1 MKKVKMDFHHATTEE
16 SVAAY
21 NATHNIFL
29 GLIKEVR
36 VLSGKKPDATL
47 SKGKVKIINRTL
59 VDLQKVLE
67 PEPEY
72 KFLDLLDD
80 DDLPQ
85 TSDAVL
91 VMVQYESALES
102 FSRRYHRRVKNERNY
117 QTRYVWVT
125 EQLTLEEGEVLL
137 DE

>member
-1 MKKVKMDFHHATTEE
+1 MNLEYATTEE
-16 SVAAY
+16 AVAIY
-21 NATHNIFL
+21 NATHAIFV

-36 VLSGKKPDATL
+36 VLSSKKPDVTL
-47 SKGKVKIINRTL
+47 SKGKVKIINRML
-59 VDLQKVLE
+59 ADLLKVLE
-67 PEPEY
+67 REPEY

-91 VMVQYESALES
+91 VMVQYESTLGAFKE
-102 FSRRYHRRVKNERNY
+102 RYLRQVKNELNY
-117 QTRYVWVT
+117 HIRDVWVT
-125 EQLTLEEGEVLL
+125 DKLTLEKNEVF